1 MTRQVWL
8 CLPAVAMYLAD
19 VGLTLS
25 GQSSAYWQGNYGE
38 AHEVNPIANWLLVR
52 TPWLFLATALLW
64 FAVYTVVMVFAP
76 RMVARG
82 LSLFVTVAHAFGA
95 ASWLIPH
102 GVGGWVATVVLLIA
116 AERLLTWSWRKA
128 DGPSGV
134 VAEVASG

>member
-1 MTRQVWL
+1 MPKQMWL

-19 VGLTLS
+19 VALTLC
-25 GQSSAYWQGNYGE
+25 GQSSDYWRGHYGE
-38 AHEVNPIANWLLVR
+38 AHEVNPVAYWLLAGN
-52 TPWLFLATALLW
+52 PWLFLVTALLW
-64 FAVYTVVMVFAP
+64 LAMYSVVMMFAP
-76 RMVARG
+76 ITVGRG

-102 GVGGWVATVVLLIA
+102 GVGGWVATFVLLVA

-128 DGPSGV
+128 DEPSGV